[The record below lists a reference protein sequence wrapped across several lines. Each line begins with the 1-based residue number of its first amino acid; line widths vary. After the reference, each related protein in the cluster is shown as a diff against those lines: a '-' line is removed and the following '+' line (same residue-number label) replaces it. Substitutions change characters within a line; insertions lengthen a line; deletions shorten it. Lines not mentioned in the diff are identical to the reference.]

1 MNSIAAHLE
10 DLERS
15 LDEATCAA
23 FDSEEIPDLPDA
35 EIAALLEVSGR
46 IQKRVEALQV
56 EATVQ
61 VLERST
67 PMRDDKITEKYGW
80 SRPVDLIRVLTRT
93 EARDANRVVKAARL
107 LSRTRGITTG
117 EFLAARYPALRSAMV
132 SGAIGIAGFLAAVE
146 PLEQSRDRIL
156 DDARLEADQQLAD
169 LACGITRDENGEVVR
184 DEDGTVRTGPLPT
197 PEELRILSRVLV
209 VYLDPDGA
217 EPSDEKA
224 ARSRSFTVGRE
235 RDGAVPVRGNL
246 LPEVAGQLQLLL
258 DAILNP
264 RVDGPEYP
272 TTGVHFT
279 ESTEEDGLSEGSTPN
294 GDPLSET
301 QYFDRRTRAQ
311 KMHDAFAM
319 IINTAAG
326 ADQLPHIGGAAPTL
340 TVSITADDY
349 VTGQG
354 WAQVMNTG
362 DLVPAR
368 VAAQVGCAGG
378 IQRILFDS
386 NGRISAI
393 GTSARIFNALQRRA
407 ITLRDGGCII
417 PGCNIPATWCEIHHV
432 KEHADG
438 GPTHTD
444 NGVLLCWWHHRNL
457 HLSEW
462 RIRMNNGTPEIRGP
476 VWWDR
481 QQHWRPAG
489 MPKPRQRQRSG

>member
-1 MNSIAAHLE
+1 MNSVVAHLE
-10 DLERS
+10 NLQRS
-15 LDEATCAA
+15 LDDASADA

-80 SRPVDLIRVLTRT
+80 SRPVDLVRILTRT
-93 EARDANRVVKAARL
+93 ETRDSNRVVKTARL

-117 EFLAARYPALRSAMV
+117 EFLPARYPALRAAMM
-132 SGAIGIAGFLAAVE
+132 SGAIGVAGFLAAVE

-156 DDARLEADQQLAD
+156 DDARLEADRQLAD
-169 LACGITRDENGEVVR
+169 LARGITRGEDGEVVR
-184 DEDGTVRTGPLPT
+184 DENGETTTGPVPT

-209 VYLDPDGA
+209 AYLDPDGA

-235 RDGAVPVRGNL
+235 RDGTVPVRGNL
-246 LPEVAGQLQLLL
+246 LPEVAGQLRLLL

-264 RVDGPEYP
+264 RVDGPDDP

-279 ESTEEDGLSEGSTPN
+279 ESPDGDSAAGSTPN
-294 GDPLSET
+294 GDPISEA
-301 QYFDRRTRAQ
+301 QCADRRTRAQ
-311 KMHDAFAM
+311 KLHDAFAM
-319 IINTAAG
+319 IVNTAAG

-340 TVSITADDY
+340 VISVTAEDY
-349 VTGQG
+349 VTGEG
-354 WAQVMNTG
+354 WAQVLNTG
-362 DLVPAR
+362 DLIPAR
-368 VAAQVGCAGG
+368 VAAQAGCAGG
-378 IQRILFDS
+378 IQRILFDN

-407 ITLRDGGCII
+407 ITLRDGGCVI
-417 PGCNIPATWCEIHHV
+417 PGCTVPATWCEIHHV

-457 HLSEW
+457 YLSEW
-462 RIRMNNGTPEIRGP
+462 RIRMNLGVPEVRGP

-481 QQHWRPAG
+481 EQRWHPTGLARRRRRQPAG
-489 MPKPRQRQRSG
+489 